1 MDKDHYRNLLKDL
14 VLPLLSL
21 TYENE
26 KLVLND
32 KRMDVAI
39 EIGNLLFR
47 LNASQGT
54 MYTTEEVEIIKVL
67 TGDKK
72 QKKVIELFNF
82 MISYLVYQLGKVVK
96 DISDQLDTMLVER
109 FEDITTYMTGAKS
122 PEDIVWQ
129 QSLFDDVRKQLKDDV
144 ARARYKPSGT
154 KGFGKCGR
162 CNSEELYVNE
172 KQTRS
177 CDEPMT
183 VNYLCLACGH
193 TWRRG

>member
-14 VLPLLSL
+14 VLPLLSI

-47 LNASQGT
+47 LNAGQET
-54 MYTTEEVEIIKVL
+54 MYTTEEIEIIKVL

-82 MISYLVYQLGKVVK
+82 MINYLVYQLGKVVN

-109 FEDITTYMTGAKS
+109 FEDMTQYILSAKT

-183 VNYLCLACGH
+183 VNYLCINCNH
-193 TWRRG
+193 KWTR

>member
-14 VLPLLSL
+14 VLPLLSI

-26 KLVLND
+26 KLILND

-47 LNASQGT
+47 LNAGQET

-72 QKKVIELFNF
+72 QKKVVELFNF
-82 MISYLVYQLGKVVK
+82 MISYLVYQLGKVVN
-96 DISDQLDTMLVER
+96 DISDQLDTMLIER
-109 FEDITTYMTGAKS
+109 FEDMTQYMTGAKT

-129 QSLFDDVRKQLKDDV
+129 QSLFDEVRKQLKDDV

-172 KQTRS
+172 TQTRS

-183 VNYLCLACGH
+183 VNYLCINCNH
-193 TWRRG
+193 KWTR